1 MSSRRRRREGP
12 GPFTAAG
19 LIRFYEEVEEGIK
32 MKPYMIVIIAFTLI
46 AVVIALNFIKPIPLP

>member
-19 LIRFYEEVEEGIK
+19 LIRFYEEVEEGIRI
-32 MKPYMIVIIAFTLI
+32 KPSIVIII
-46 AVVIALNFIKPIPLP
+46 AVILVATVIALNFVKPIPVP